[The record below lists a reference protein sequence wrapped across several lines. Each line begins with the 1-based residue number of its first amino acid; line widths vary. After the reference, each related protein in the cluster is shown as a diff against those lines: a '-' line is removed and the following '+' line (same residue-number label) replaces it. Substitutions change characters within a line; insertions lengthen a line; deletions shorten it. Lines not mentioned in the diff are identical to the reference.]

1 MRIIISILFILLFLS
16 NIYAWDTIYVN
27 GQKLYRIVVNGGS
40 ETTCAFPLVNV
51 DFADLSMN
59 CTCGEYTMVDTSLT
73 FGAGNDANNNAN
85 QATPSAP
92 LKSIPY
98 AYDYA
103 DDTVP
108 ADGTQIVV
116 WCIKFGTFDYST
128 FIGDSYYISSQLI
141 IEKPVIFISNG
152 GRLKQNPGKNQLITS
167 LVSDSTGFIGFMR
180 FNGGAPE
187 PDYFSKKAV
196 FTYNFYTVFKNT
208 ISNAHLYD
216 NDKNDTSYFR
226 NNYIYNVKMTGIDAW
241 KSTIFFTG
249 AGACDSN
256 VFDSCYSAG
265 SWLNEHDEKDYN
277 SQVKSNYIRN
287 SYFDDYYINQDAGQD
302 IYYNDTDNVVY
313 NITGAPVGLEL
324 FARESG
330 TDLLE
335 PNCDSA
341 ETVPLVTGSDTV
353 GFDMTGDSFFTLFF
367 NGQYPSPSVPT
378 ISFSH
383 PADNHD
389 TTQKL
394 IKIDGV
400 TTDATDHDSVGIYVN
415 GVYQDTVEVSSD
427 AWSGTASL
435 TGLGD
440 SVQVK
445 FWDGTNIN
453 WDTIT
458 VNYYSSID
466 ISINAPS
473 DNHDTN
479 TQIIIVSGTTVNC
492 KDGDTVQLY
501 LYETS
506 LEHYEWRCFDSHND
520 GGATWYNEANAY
532 NDSYPDGSTKVCKE
546 SGPPPGNHSWFQL
559 ILTSAVTSNQI
570 RVWAS
575 KQNYMIS
582 DWECTISI
590 SSDGAGDPTNWT
602 EIDTELNHSKNTW
615 VEIDYPE
622 QTVKAIA
629 FHRNGDGDALYL
641 DEVQIS
647 VLTGSDTVHSIATI
661 SSNAWSGTVAL
672 SGIGDSITAR
682 LNDSFG
688 RMDEDT
694 ITVNYS
700 TSTFNYRT
708 IKNVTQF
715 KQKAY
720 EIYGY
725 KSSSSASTVNHIC
738 KQEPTKPDLRNY
750 KTLSGF
756 IKRLSE

>member
-1 MRIIISILFILLFLS
+1 MRIIISILFMLLFLS

-73 FGAGNDANNNAN
+73 FAAGNDANNNSN
-85 QATPSAP
+85 QATPPAP

-128 FIGDSYYISSQLI
+128 FIGDSYYISSRLT

-152 GRLKQNPGKNQLITS
+152 GRLKQNSGSNQVIYSAT
-167 LVSDSTGFIGFMR
+167 SDSTGFIGFMR
-180 FNGGAPE
+180 FNGGSTYG
-187 PDYFSKKAV
+187 DWFGKKSV
-196 FTYNFYTVFKNT
+196 FTYNFITVFKNT
-208 ISNAHLYD
+208 RGNIFLYD
-216 NDKNDTSYFR
+216 NDTSDTSYFR
-226 NNYIYNVKMTGIDAW
+226 NNYVYNIKVTGTTSWYAN
-241 KSTIFFTG
+241 IFFTG

-277 SQVKSNYIRN
+277 SQIKSNYIRN
-287 SYFDDYYINQDAGQD
+287 SYFDDYYINQDNGQD

-313 NITGAPVGLEL
+313 NITGDPVGLNL

-353 GFDMTGDSFFTLFF
+353 GFDATGDSFFTLFF

-435 TGLGD
+435 TGAD
-440 SVQVK
+440 SIMVK
-445 FWDGTNIN
+445 FYDGTNIAY
-453 WDTIT
+453 DTIGVT
-458 VNYYSSID
+458 YIAMSITYPD
-466 ISINAPS
+466 
-473 DNHDTN
+473 DNHETE
-479 TQIIIVSGTTVNC
+479 IVLIHIGGTTTNA
-492 KDGDTVQLY
+492 DDY
-501 LYETS
+501 
-506 LEHYEWRCFDSHND
+506 DSIGIYVGEN
-520 GGATWYNEANAY
+520 GMGWVY
-532 NDSYPDGSTKVCKE
+532 NDSV
-546 SGPPPGNHSWFQL
+546 N
-559 ILTSAVTSNQI
+559 
-570 RVWAS
+570 
-575 KQNYMIS
+575 
-582 DWECTISI
+582 
-590 SSDGAGDPTNWT
+590 
-602 EIDTELNHSKNTW
+602 
-615 VEIDYPE
+615 
-622 QTVKAIA
+622 
-629 FHRNGDGDALYL
+629 
-641 DEVQIS
+641 
-647 VLTGSDTVHSIATI
+647 I
-661 SSNAWSGTVAL
+661 SSNAWSGTASLNDYYDSVLVVFFDGDNIAKDSITVKYL
-672 SGIGDSITAR
+672 SIAITYPPDNHDTNISIITIGGTSTAQNGRDVIVIFNNMVFQSYPTAGAVWSGTTSLNGLGDSISVYFGSMVEMGLETA
-682 LNDSFG
+682 
-688 RMDEDT
+688 DT

-700 TSTFNYRT
+700 TVTVPDTITNVPSAAVVRRILSSPINSGLGITATSTKREMMNKTYGANT
-708 IKNVTQF
+708 KYTWPQF
-715 KQKAY
+715 VSKLKADY
-720 EIYGY
+720 
-725 KSSSSASTVNHIC
+725 
-738 KQEPTKPDLRNY
+738 
-750 KTLSGF
+750 
-756 IKRLSE
+756 